1 MFINELANEI
11 IQKGKHGLSVSP
23 DLIQMLFMLF
33 ADDVILLSFT
43 ITGLPHQL
51 NILNDTGNNLGLDVN
66 LSKLNVV
73 VFRMVDISL

>member
-1 MFINELANEI
+1 MRPH
-11 IQKGKHGLSVSP
+11 KGKHGISLSP
-23 DLIQMLFMLF
+23 DLIQMLIMLF

-66 LSKLNVV
+66 LSKSNVV

>member
-1 MFINELANEI
+1 M
-11 IQKGKHGLSVSP
+11 
-23 DLIQMLFMLF
+23 LIMLF